1 MSLSEM
7 AATKKPAKGKAA
19 DAKGSKNGAKAA
31 AGKADKTPEAPK
43 RKLGLRGAAP
53 WAARHAAKHAAEAR
67 ARAAEPPLPGSAR
80 ATIRTP
86 VMAEDIKAKI
96 GELHNSL
103 QQIKSLRKNLA
114 KGFYDI
120 GIVLKDI
127 QARQL
132 YQAKGFGTF
141 EAFLERETAELGKTT
156 ALRLVRIAGLFL
168 KEGALELG
176 MDRIF
181 MALMSIEA
189 GDGITP
195 DARPSGK
202 IPPPPLSSSVLPLKP
217 PGR

>member
-19 DAKGSKNGAKAA
+19 DAKGSKNGAKPA
-31 AGKADKTPEAPK
+31 AGKADTPPEAPK

-103 QQIKSLRKNLA
+103 QTIKGLRKNLA

-120 GIVLKDI
+120 GIVLKDV